1 MPSRV
6 LNRTLEHLRQRRAPA
21 LAPAPAAAALRGAA
35 AATADGP
42 GPAQAQA
49 AAALRGAAAA
59 TAEGPEPALLTPAE
73 IAAFKRDGFV
83 VKPNLV
89 SREVCERCLDVA
101 WGLAPPPVTSVTSR
115 HDQESWIDPGIRGAW
130 PQLARDEATGRRAM
144 PQGCWYERHN
154 TIKFVQDDS
163 GSGAGTDPTVL
174 ALFNSG
180 PVQDVVAQLIGTPV
194 KRAES
199 CKGIYFIF
207 PTRQDEGH
215 HLELALHRD
224 IQPFQVSAVVY
235 LADTPPGA
243 GGYRSSL
250 GRTCRATAR
259 SSTSTTSS
267 LETRRSPTMARRL
280 TWSARRSRLAAK
292 PDRWCSTITVCCT
305 PSASTAPDS
314 RSSR

>member
-1 MPSRV
+1 M
-6 LNRTLEHLRQRRAPA
+6 
-21 LAPAPAAAALRGAA
+21 
-35 AATADGP
+35 
-42 GPAQAQA
+42 
-49 AAALRGAAAA
+49 
-59 TAEGPEPALLTPAE
+59 LTPAE

-163 GSGAGTDPTVL
+163 GRGAGTDPTVL
-174 ALFNSG
+174 SLFNSG

-194 KRAES
+194 KHAES

-243 GGYRSSL
+243 GG
-250 GRTCRATAR
+250 
-259 SSTSTTSS
+259 
-267 LETRRSPTMARRL
+267 
-280 TWSARRSRLAAK
+280 
-292 PDRWCSTITVCCT
+292 ITVVPGSHVSGYHAFEHEYHFEPRDAKESYNGSKADLELT
-305 PSASTAPDS
+305 PVETTGEAGSVVFYHHRLLHSFGINRSGFSEQPVIRQAALCDFMRSDRPMRDDFVLEGSKCS
-314 RSSR
+314 RSLCVFVQA